1 MCKKAGPT
9 LSIRNLNK
17 TKIDLANIELNRM
30 YESGD
35 KKKFRIS
42 LKPNEERLMMT
53 CPDLHHVAVEGW
65 NETYPGSNVTNPVGL
80 VNFEFNVKI
89 EVYMLKNT

>member
-1 MCKKAGPT
+1 
-9 LSIRNLNK
+9 
-17 TKIDLANIELNRM
+17 M
-30 YESGD
+30 YESDD

-53 CPDLHHVAVEGW
+53 CPDLHHHHVAVEGVEGL
-65 NETYPGSNVTNPVGL
+65 NETYPGSNVSNPVGL
-80 VNFEFNVKI
+80 VNFVFNAKI